1 MKIWIITME
10 DPLYTLDFIKDIIKV
25 KHEQIVGITITKGG
39 RLKVGKKKSKIIYL
53 FSLLIILGPLN
64 FVKNVFK
71 TLLFKVQKKV
81 SSLFSFI
88 KSPGLEFFANSYN
101 IIVDFTD
108 NPNNQDYLNK
118 LRKKKLDVIINQSQS
133 ILKKPLIDIPSIGVL
148 NRHNALLPKNR
159 GRLTPFWV
167 LYKKEVE
174 TGVSIHLVDEGIDS
188 GDIVVQKR
196 IKVTNDDTFN
206 KLVKKNYEI
215 ASDAMIEAI
224 DLIEKGYSDFM
235 YNDDEQATY
244 NTLPTFKQALKYRIS
259 FFRR

>member
-118 LRKKKLDVIINQSQS
+118 LRKKKLDNSKQYGLS
-133 ILKKPLIDIPSIGVL
+133 I
-148 NRHNALLPKNR
+148 
-159 GRLTPFWV
+159 
-167 LYKKEVE
+167 E
-174 TGVSIHLVDEGIDS
+174 
-188 GDIVVQKR
+188 
-196 IKVTNDDTFN
+196 
-206 KLVKKNYEI
+206 
-215 ASDAMIEAI
+215 
-224 DLIEKGYSDFM
+224 
-235 YNDDEQATY
+235 
-244 NTLPTFKQALKYRIS
+244 
-259 FFRR
+259 

>member
-1 MKIWIITME
+1 M
-10 DPLYTLDFIKDIIKV
+10 
-25 KHEQIVGITITKGG
+25 
-39 RLKVGKKKSKIIYL
+39 
-53 FSLLIILGPLN
+53 
-64 FVKNVFK
+64 
-71 TLLFKVQKKV
+71 QKKV
-81 SSLFSFI
+81 SSFFSFI

-108 NPNNQDYLNK
+108 NPNNDVYLDK
-118 LRKKKLDVIINQSQS
+118 LRKKKLDVIINQSQF
-133 ILKKPLIDIPSIGVL
+133 ILKKPLLDIPSVGVL

-196 IKVTNDDTFN
+196 IKVTDDDTFN

-235 YNDDEQATY
+235 YNDNEQATY
-244 NTLPTFKQALKYRIS
+244 NTIPTFKQALKYRFS
-259 FFRR
+259 FFIR